1 MRSAIRRRPL
11 PLVLAL
17 LLGLTLSQ
25 ASKAA
30 APPAK
35 TPQRKLSVQILI
47 TATPP
52 RRDSQPGQ
60 KPPGPGTA
68 SPPKPIPVKV
78 AERGKPLA
86 AVVYFKDCQPNAAGN
101 CNVDMDF
108 YCETSKGVR
117 FGDTKKAPLWLD
129 RPAPK
134 PGISQAGARFIGLT
148 LEPSDPTGTYKVFV
162 VGHDRNSGAES
173 KAEAS
178 FEVK

>member
-1 MRSAIRRRPL
+1 MSSAIRHRPL

-25 ASKAA
+25 VSKAA

-35 TPQRKLSVQILI
+35 TPQRKLSVQVLI
-47 TATPP
+47 TAPP
-52 RRDSQPGQ
+52 AQGSRSAQ
-60 KPPGPGTA
+60 KPPGSGPA
-68 SPPKPIPVKV
+68 SPPKPIPIKV
-78 AERGKPLA
+78 AERSKPLA

-117 FGDTKKAPLWLD
+117 FGDTKKAPLWRD

-134 PGISQAGARFIGLT
+134 PGINQAGPRYIGLT
-148 LEPSDPTGTYKVFV
+148 FEPSDPPGTYKVFV
-162 VGHDRNSGAES
+162 VAHDRNSGAES
-173 KAEAS
+173 KAETS
-178 FEVK
+178 FELK